1 MKPSVGVGA
10 LISDSNKNILL
21 VKRKRPP
28 EAGCWSLP
36 GGKVDYMETI
46 ENAVL
51 REIKEELSIEVTI
64 KELLCVTNHIIE
76 SEDIHYVAPT
86 FLSEITS
93 GTVHNMEPQA
103 LESVKW
109 FSIKNIPKN
118 ITITTDNALKHY
130 FDYLNN
136 MTEEL

>member
-10 LISDSNKNILL
+10 LILDQDKNILL
-21 VKRKRPP
+21 VKRKRSP

-46 ENAVL
+46 ENAVV
-51 REIKEELSIEVTI
+51 REIKEELNIDITV
-64 KELLCVTNHIIE
+64 KELLCVTNHIIK

-86 FLSEITS
+86 FLAEITR

-103 LESVKW
+103 LESVQW
-109 FSIKNIPKN
+109 FSIKDIPKN
-118 ITITTDNALKHY
+118 ITITTDNALKH
-130 FDYLNN
+130 L
-136 MTEEL
+136 LI